1 MINQNEL
8 MIKMVVDAWNGQ
20 LARATKLFNEL
31 TDGQIENETASGRN
45 TGTYLL
51 GHLVA
56 VHDALFSLMGTGEK
70 LYPSLEEVFLKNPD
84 KSGLEKPSINELR
97 NYWDEVNIEMQKQFG
112 QFTVDEWLQKH
123 TAVSAEDFLK
133 EPHRNRLNV
142 LISRTNHLAYHLGQL
157 AYSKK

>member
-1 MINQNEL
+1 MSNQKEL

-31 TDGQIENETASGRN
+31 KDEQIENETAPGRN

-56 VHDALFSLMGTGEK
+56 VHDALFPLMGTGQK
-70 LYPSLEEVFLKNPD
+70 LYANLEEVFLKNPD
-84 KSGLEKPSINELR
+84 KSGLEKPSIKDLR
-97 NYWDEVNIEMQKQFG
+97 NYWDEVNQEMQKQFG
-112 QFTVDEWLQKH
+112 QFAVDEWLQKH
-123 TAVSAEDFLK
+123 TVISAEDFSK

-157 AYSKK
+157 AYLKK